1 MCSFNHLKKQLIFIL
16 LILTP
21 FLIHSQVQSEY
32 KKIIINSILL
42 EGNKQTKKDIILR
55 ELVFKP
61 GDEIILSEFS
71 EKISRSRE
79 NLLNTSL
86 FNFVTINYLTD
97 SNKLDVYI
105 EMQERWYVWPYPVLE
120 HADRNFSSF
129 LKNQEWSRIDYGL
142 FMLINN
148 FRGRKEILKL
158 KTIFGYNNEFNIYYY
173 NPYINKNQTIGTG
186 VDVRYIRN
194 HEVPYTIYN
203 DELKYLKLTDQHAR
217 EKLQISN
224 FFTFRP
230 QLNTH
235 HLINIKY
242 SNINIEDSVLLLNGN
257 YFFDKNSKMDFF
269 TLGYIYNYD
278 NRDSKIY
285 PLKGFRFH
293 FAIHR
298 NGFGILTSNG
308 NFNIKTIIEENY
320 PFTKRFFINTS
331 LEGQVNLN
339 DKSSFYFS
347 EAIGYDNYL
356 RGMEYYVS
364 NGSIFYISKT
374 NLKLEIIPQKN
385 FNIKFIRSDK
395 FGKVHFALYSNIF
408 FDTGYVDSDYTQ
420 YNSITNEFLYSGGIG
435 IDLVTYY
442 DKVLRI
448 EYSLNKFGEHGIFF
462 HLGAPIIED

>member
-1 MCSFNHLKKQLIFIL
+1 MQSFNCPKKR
-16 LILTP
+16 LILFLLVFIP
-21 FLIHSQVQSEY
+21 FSIHSQVHTEH
-32 KKIIINSILL
+32 KNVIINSISLK
-42 EGNKQTKKDIILR
+42 GNKLTKNDIILR
-55 ELVFKP
+55 ELVFKL
-61 GDEIILSEFS
+61 GDEIVQSELT
-71 EKISRSRE
+71 EKISRSKE

-86 FNFVTINYLTD
+86 FNFVTIDYSID
-97 SNKLDVYI
+97 SNKLNVYI

-142 FMLINN
+142 FLLINN
-148 FRGRKEILKL
+148 FRGRKEVLKL
-158 KTIFGYNNEFNIYYY
+158 KTIFGYNNEFNVYYY
-173 NPYINKNQTIGTG
+173 NPYIDKSQRIGAG
-186 VDVRYIRN
+186 IDVRYIRN

-203 DELKYLKLTDQHAR
+203 DELKYLKLTDQYAR

-224 FFTFRP
+224 FYTFRP
-230 QLNTH
+230 QLNTY

-242 SNINIEDSVLLLNGN
+242 SSISIEDSVLLLNGN
-257 YFFDKNSKMDFF
+257 YFFDKNSEIDFF

-293 FAIHR
+293 FTIHR
-298 NGFGILTSNG
+298 NGFGILTSSG
-308 NFNIKTIIEENY
+308 NFKIKTIIEENY
-320 PFTKRFFINTS
+320 PISKRLFINTS
-331 LEGQVNLN
+331 AEGQVNLN

-364 NGSIFYISKT
+364 NGNIFYISKT
-374 NLKLEIIPQKN
+374 NLKFEIIPQKN
-385 FNIKFIRSDK
+385 FNVKFIRSDK

-408 FDTGYVDSDYTQ
+408 FDTGYVNSDYTLN
-420 YNSITNEFLYSGGIG
+420 NSITNEFLYSGGIG